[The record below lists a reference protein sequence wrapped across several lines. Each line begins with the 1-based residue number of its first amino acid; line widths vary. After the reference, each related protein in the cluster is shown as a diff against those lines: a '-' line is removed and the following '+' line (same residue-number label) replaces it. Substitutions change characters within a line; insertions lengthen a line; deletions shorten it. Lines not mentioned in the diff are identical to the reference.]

1 MQTAEPPL
9 ETTEPVPDKLAITK
23 DRLKAWSACS
33 DGYRWF
39 LEHFPQGGQFA
50 AVHAALNADKRYSDA
65 DWLLDRVFADLDTGE
80 RVRQTVLTSGADA
93 AAIEKLAQ
101 AGGPDDAVTT
111 GEGANAVT
119 TGEGANAVTTGEG
132 ANAATTGEGAN
143 AATTGYMAN
152 AATTGEGANAATTG
166 YRANAATTGYRANAA
181 TTGYMAN
188 AATTGEGAVAAAL
201 GVGARGK
208 ASAGGAIVLA
218 HRDDDG
224 RLLGVFSSMVGQN
237 GIKPDV
243 WYELDASGRPVK
255 VAE

>member
-23 DRLKAWSACS
+23 DRLKAWRACS

-65 DWLLDRVFADLDTGE
+65 VWLLDRVFADLDTGE

-101 AGGPDDAVTT
+101 AGGPDDA
-111 GEGANAVT
+111 
-119 TGEGANAVTTGEG
+119 
-132 ANAATTGEGAN
+132 
-143 AATTGYMAN
+143 ATTGYM
-152 AATTGEGANAATTG
+152 
-166 YRANAATTGYRANAA
+166 ANAATTGYRANAA
-181 TTGYMAN
+181 TTGYMANAATTGDKANAATTGYRAN

-218 HRDDDG
+218 HRDDHG

>member
-101 AGGPDDAVTT
+101 AGGPDDAATT
-111 GEGANAVT
+111 GYR
-119 TGEGANAVTTGEG
+119 

>member
-65 DWLLDRVFADLDTGE
+65 GWLLDRVFADLDTGE

-119 TGEGANAVTTGEG
+119 TGEGANA
-132 ANAATTGEGAN
+132 ATTGEGAN

-152 AATTGEGANAATTG
+152 AATTGYMANAATTG
-166 YRANAATTGYRANAA
+166 YRANAATTGDR
-181 TTGYMAN
+181 AN

>member
-101 AGGPDDAVTT
+101 AGGPDDA
-111 GEGANAVT
+111 
-119 TGEGANAVTTGEG
+119 
-132 ANAATTGEGAN
+132 
-143 AATTGYMAN
+143 
-152 AATTGEGANAATTG
+152 
-166 YRANAATTGYRANAA
+166 ATTGYRANAA

>member
-23 DRLKAWSACS
+23 DRLKAWRACS

-39 LEHFPQGGQFA
+39 LEHFPQGGRFA

-65 DWLLDRVFADLDTGE
+65 GWLLDHVFADLDAGE

-101 AGGPDDAVTT
+101 AGGR
-111 GEGANAVT
+111 GR
-119 TGEGANAVTTGEG
+119 
-132 ANAATTGEGAN
+132 AATTGF
-143 AATTGYMAN
+143 
-152 AATTGEGANAATTG
+152 
-166 YRANAATTGYRANAA
+166 RANAATTGYR
-181 TTGYMAN
+181 AN

-218 HRDDDG
+218 HRDEDG

>member
-33 DGYRWF
+33 DGYRLF

-65 DWLLDRVFADLDTGE
+65 VWLLDRVFADLDTGE

-101 AGGPDDAVTT
+101 AGGPDDAATT
-111 GEGANAVT
+111 GYRANAAT
-119 TGEGANAVTTGEG
+119 TGDG

-152 AATTGEGANAATTG
+152 AATTGH
-166 YRANAATTGYRANAA
+166 RANAATTGE
-181 TTGYMAN
+181 GAN

>member
-39 LEHFPQGGQFA
+39 LEHFPQGGRFA

-65 DWLLDRVFADLDTGE
+65 GWLLDHVFADLDTGE

-101 AGGPDDAVTT
+101 AGGPGHAATT
-111 GEGANAVT
+111 GYR
-119 TGEGANAVTTGEG
+119 

-143 AATTGYMAN
+143 AATTGY
-152 AATTGEGANAATTG
+152 EANAATTG
-166 YRANAATTGYRANAA
+166 YR
-181 TTGYMAN
+181 AN

-218 HRDDDG
+218 HRDEDG

>member
-39 LEHFPQGGQFA
+39 LEHFPQGGRFA

-65 DWLLDRVFADLDTGE
+65 GWLLDHVFADLDTGE

-101 AGGPDDAVTT
+101 AGGP
-111 GEGANAVT
+111 GH
-119 TGEGANAVTTGEG
+119 
-132 ANAATTGEGAN
+132 
-143 AATTGYMAN
+143 AATTGYRAN

-166 YRANAATTGYRANAA
+166 YRANAATTGEGANAATTGYEANAATTGYRANAA
-181 TTGYMAN
+181 TTGD
-188 AATTGEGAVAAAL
+188 GAVAAAL

-218 HRDDDG
+218 HRDEDG